1 MPNTITLGVQLGD
14 SLDTLAQIEAALG
27 DATPLMQD
35 LLLLMIRSTQL
46 NFEAQGRPLPWA
58 PHAES
63 TIRRRFGFAMKQ
75 KGAKAKGTLAVLG
88 SIWILRDQGL
98 LAQSVGGGASGPFQS
113 ADGFGASDEHSAVIG
128 TNRPGWQ
135 NQFDDS
141 RGWREARPF
150 ILWQDQDEEDAGAM
164 GMDWIMRTGPYAA

>member
-1 MPNTITLGVQLGD
+1 MPNTVTIGVQLGD
-14 SLDTLAQIEAALG
+14 TLETLELIEDALS

-46 NFEAQGRPLPWA
+46 TFEAQGRPLPWA

-63 TIRRRFGFAMKQ
+63 TIRRRFGRAMKQ
-75 KGAKAKGTLAVLG
+75 KGAKAQGTLAVLG
-88 SIWILRDQGL
+88 SIWILRDEGL
-98 LAQSVGGGASGPFQS
+98 LAQSVGGSASGPFEG

-135 NQFDDS
+135 NQFDDT
-141 RGWREARPF
+141 RGWREARRF
-150 ILWQDQDEEDAGAM
+150 LDWQDIDEKDAGAM
-164 GMDWIMRTGPYAA
+164 SMDWIMRTGAYVA